1 MSSSVIGGVVAVV
14 IAVLVAV
21 IASRR
26 QKHTKDNAS
35 K

>member
-26 QKHTKDNAS
+26 QKYTKDDAN